1 MTDEIEPYRPKEQ
14 LEKVFSHILEV
25 RMDNTR
31 TRQKLE
37 TFQEEIR
44 LAEPIEIFAEFF
56 QQIQGRAL
64 NQSEHQVLEQILENM
79 EEE

>member
-1 MTDEIEPYRPKEQ
+1 
-14 LEKVFSHILEV
+14 
-25 RMDNTR
+25 MDNTR